1 LLFCVVNVKL
11 TKLFEDVIVSET
23 IGIVNTIGVERVKV
37 DKEPKAL
44 ELKSVLPKLQVRHVS
59 KAFQSNNG
67 GVYVLED
74 INLEVGEGEFVCIV
88 GPSGCG
94 KTTLLNIVAGLE
106 KADSGDVW
114 VNGSKIN
121 GAGTDRVVIFQEAA
135 LFPWLNVVKNV
146 EFGLKLKGI
155 SSSKRRN
162 TAIEYLKMVHLSKF
176 QNAHIHEL
184 SGGMKQRVA
193 IARALAMNPE
203 MLLMDEPFSAL
214 DAQTRW
220 ILHYELQNIW
230 MKTKKTIL
238 FVTHNIR
245 ESVCLAD
252 RIIILST
259 SPGKIKKEF
268 HIDLP
273 RPRDDND
280 VNVADYS
287 TKIMRELKTEIDKVM
302 KCEMDTDSCIECDIK
317 CTTEGPEKTDI
328 GGGI

>member
-1 LLFCVVNVKL
+1 MSESVGVDNLIELDYVKIDSGRGMSKASGAKPDLCV
-11 TKLFEDVIVSET
+11 
-23 IGIVNTIGVERVKV
+23 
-37 DKEPKAL
+37 
-44 ELKSVLPKLQVRHVS
+44 QHVS
-59 KAFQSNNG
+59 KSFQSKNG
-67 GVYVLED
+67 TVYVLED
-74 INLEVGEGEFVCIV
+74 INLEINQGEFVCLV

-94 KTTLLNIVAGLE
+94 KSTLMNIVAGLE
-106 KADSGDVW
+106 KADSGEVW
-114 VNGSKIN
+114 ANGRRIQ
-121 GAGTDRVVIFQEAA
+121 GAGPDRVVIFQEAA
-135 LFPWLNVVKNV
+135 LFPWLNVIKNV
-146 EFGLKLKGI
+146 EFGLKLKGVNGRE
-155 SSSKRRN
+155 RRN
-162 TAIEYLKMVHLSKF
+162 IALEYLKMVHLSKF
-176 QNAHIHEL
+176 QSSHIHEL

-245 ESVCLAD
+245 EAVCLAD
-252 RIIILST
+252 RIFILST

-268 HIDLP
+268 AIDLP

-280 VNVADYS
+280 VNVAEYS
-287 TKIMRELKTEIDKVM
+287 TRIMQELKTEIDKVV
-302 KCEMDTDSCIECDIK
+302 KCEMDADSCVECDIK
-317 CTTEGPEKTDI
+317 CTSVEPAKTDI